1 MNNRVGIAMTER
13 AATEIV
19 NEALTAAVLDAV
31 AAWKASA
38 GGLTN
43 VLARELGAVHVNATA
58 ADLPPAVRAAL
69 AASVR
74 DTFQRLLKEGYTIS
88 KGGAPTPAPR
98 PVATTVPRGGRA
110 PQPTPR
116 PAPTVEV
123 RRPRS
128 SPKGP
133 PKAR

>member
-1 MNNRVGIAMTER
+1 MTER
-13 AATEIV
+13 AATEII

-58 ADLPPAVRAAL
+58 ADLPPQVRAAL

-88 KGGAPTPAPR
+88 KGTPVAPSPRPVRADVVPRGSRGPAPTPR
-98 PVATTVPRGGRA
+98 
-110 PQPTPR
+110 
-116 PAPTVEV
+116 VEV
-123 RRPRS
+123 RRPRTP
-128 SPKGP
+128 PKGP
-133 PKAR
+133 PKGR

>member
-1 MNNRVGIAMTER
+1 MTER
-13 AATEIV
+13 AATEIM

-69 AASVR
+69 TASVR
-74 DTFQRLLKEGYTIS
+74 DTFQRLLKEGYTVS
-88 KGGAPTPAPR
+88 KGGAPAPVPR
-98 PVATTVPRGGRA
+98 PVATVPRGGRA
-110 PQPTPR
+110 PRPT
-116 PAPTVEV
+116 PTVEV
-123 RRPRS
+123 RRPRVP
-128 SPKGP
+128 PKGP
-133 PKAR
+133 SKPR